1 MPKLL
6 DKQVSFIDFPLWRF
20 GTIGGMIAI
29 YKKKKKKK
37 KIKKKKK
44 KKTNKQQQQKRKQK
58 MQTFS
63 RILLN

>member
-29 YKKKKKKK
+29 YKKKKKENKQTATT
-37 KIKKKKK
+37 K
-44 KKTNKQQQQKRKQK
+44 KKTKDVD
-58 MQTFS
+58 F
-63 RILLN
+63 

>member
-37 KIKKKKK
+37 E
-44 KKTNKQQQQKRKQK
+44 NKQTNSNNKKENKRC
-58 MQTFS
+58 
-63 RILLN
+63 RLLAEFF